1 MHCKLFFFL
10 EDFCYTG
17 NFILFYIF
25 KNNWKI
31 PQNNII
37 SSFFLIFCNTLAKM
51 PKYSPQQ
58 KTLPGINSSEIS
70 LNEWNFVNILGPDST
85 ADTGC
90 RAQCKIRFPPKA
102 LVIMVQFRFR
112 WGHFRTT
119 EWSVDGGFCT
129 TEWSVDDGFCATEW
143 SVDGGFCQ
151 VIMLWAWLL
160 GLCNCQNPCSKTHSL
175 VLKARNAP
183 GILKT

>member
-1 MHCKLFFFL
+1 MHCKLFFSRISPIL
-10 EDFCYTG
+10 A
-17 NFILFYIF
+17 ILFYFIF
-25 KNNWKI
+25 PKI
-31 PQNNII
+31 TEKKLVQ
-37 SSFFLIFCNTLAKM
+37 FLKKILWNKLAKM

-58 KTLPGINSSEIS
+58 KTLLGTHSSEIS
-70 LNEWNFVNILGPDST
+70 LTEWNFVHIWGPIPGSILVAGPNARSGSHLKGF
-85 ADTGC
+85 A
-90 RAQCKIRFPPKA
+90 
-102 LVIMVQFRFR
+102 IMVQFRFW

-129 TEWSVDDGFCATEW
+129 TEWSVD
-143 SVDGGFCQ
+143 GGFCQ

-160 GLCNCQNPCSKTHSL
+160 GVYNWQNPCSKTHSS